1 MIQKFKLFFNNLM
14 QVLTFTNLP
23 IRKKFILF
31 SAGTLF
37 WIVAASVIGLIS
49 LLYLN
54 LQSGELVNYIE
65 PYQKLLNS
73 SIRKIS
79 RANISAHKLLLSNK
93 HEDIHINFDTGKN
106 LLEECYTNLSILK
119 KGGFIKE
126 YSEEENNLIYEFY
139 VKPVTD
145 SEKKKLIDDI
155 INNLKKLKII
165 FLDIA
170 NAKNSDLKNS
180 SLLKSKI
187 SEYDALTQKS
197 LQMLDAYII
206 DLSREGNLNSNAI
219 NKGVRI
225 SYFLIILT
233 MFIGAILSI
242 VFGILIS
249 INLVRPINSIAANFR
264 AFTTKM
270 DFAKEITIK
279 SGDELGILAQE
290 YNKFIEELEGLTNFK
305 KLIEEDETVEDVYK
319 RLGEIITLN
328 FGFSKCIIHE
338 ISTYK
343 NKLKTVFPENIDI
356 SELNCKVDIVL
367 NCDLCRAKRTGH
379 IISSEEKS
387 DICKYANVKPD
398 EIYLCHPIFISGK
411 VGGVVQI
418 VIDKS
423 EAVTSEVKQRI
434 LKARQYISEAQ
445 PVLEAKRVMRAFR
458 ETSIKDG
465 LTDIYNRRF
474 LEETSE
480 NLVAGIQRRNTTLGF
495 LMCDLD
501 FFKEVNDKYGHD
513 NGDKVLKITADIIKK
528 SVRSSDLV
536 IRFGGEEFLVLL
548 IDIQPEKS
556 IEIAKKIKSN
566 MENTKI
572 SIAGATITKTIS
584 IGVSEIP
591 KDTQSFWEAIKFAD
605 VALYKAKET
614 GRNKVVRFTPEMWTE
629 DRY

>member
-1 MIQKFKLFFNNLM
+1 MKTIKTFFKNLI

-37 WIVAASVIGLIS
+37 WIVAASIIGLIS

-93 HEDIHINFDTGKN
+93 HEDIHINSETGKN

-126 YSEEENNLIYEFY
+126 YSEEESNLIYEFY

-155 INNLKKLKII
+155 INNLKKLKILFI
-165 FLDIA
+165 DIA
-170 NAKNSDLKNS
+170 NAKNNDLKNL
-180 SLLKSKI
+180 SLLKLKI
-187 SEYDALTQKS
+187 SEYDVLTQKS
-197 LQMLDAYII
+197 LHMLDAYII
-206 DLSREGNLNSNAI
+206 DLSREGNFNSNAI
-219 NKGVRI
+219 KKGVRI
-225 SYFLIILT
+225 SFFLIILT
-233 MFIGAILSI
+233 MFIGATLSI

-270 DFAKEITIK
+270 DFAKEITIN
-279 SGDELGILAQE
+279 SSDELGILAQE

-328 FGFSKCIIHE
+328 FGFAKCIIYE

-411 VGGVVQI
+411 VGGIVQI
-418 VIDKS
+418 VIGKS